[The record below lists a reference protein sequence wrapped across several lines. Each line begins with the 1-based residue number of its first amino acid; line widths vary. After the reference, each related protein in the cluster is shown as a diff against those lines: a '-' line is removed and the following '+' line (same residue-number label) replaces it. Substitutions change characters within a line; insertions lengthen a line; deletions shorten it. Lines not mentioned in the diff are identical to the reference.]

1 VRGGE
6 SKNVLL
12 IDSNISSNNNNN
24 DNNSSTNNNNNSNSS
39 SINNNYNNNSKKR
52 LINSSHSRKS
62 TALGLPLTNASI
74 AVKNMEIESS
84 NLNFDNQDF
93 GLEVFGTKIV
103 SNSSS
108 VGEEEEGVYNENDE
122 NNLKRF
128 FVDVEN
134 EKKLRFFL
142 DK

>member
-12 IDSNISSNNNNN
+12 IDSNISNNN

-84 NLNFDNQDF
+84 NVNFDNQDF

-103 SNSSS
+103 SNGGS
-108 VGEEEEGVYNENDE
+108 VSEEEVEGVYNENDE
-122 NNLKRF
+122 NNLKIF
-128 FVDVEN
+128 FVDGEN

-142 DK
+142 DKK